1 MKYKKN
7 RNYRKFFKNNCT
19 YLFIGAIAL
28 IAAII
33 TISVLA
39 SKNKSSKSQNN
50 FSSLL
55 KNDTNSSLDDS
66 TSFSSSTDEKNTND
80 GAQDDESTIDTAT
93 EEITEKPSSDP
104 VNYKYSIRVNLKTNC
119 VTIYTKDEN
128 GNFTVPF
135 KAMACSVGKKD
146 NETPMGTFGILR
158 YYNWCRMVDWTYSQF
173 AYRIHGSIMFH
184 STPSALALNMN
195 TGGNPSP
202 SYSKGRVEVAEFN
215 KLGSNASLGCIR
227 LTVADAKWICDNC
240 PAGTVTT
247 IVSENSDPLPK
258 PEVIKISDKIP
269 AECGGYVTTWLPEN
283 HNARPIKWVQ
293 KKIYVAWDP
302 TDPDPNNPWNK
313 YSPTITCDSTLTV
326 STGSTVSDILQ
337 LITAKDTCG
346 NIVNKNVTVSGSY
359 DLNKAGKYTIKF
371 SLTDALKRNASKT
384 VTLVVKKAENITVP
398 TTSNTIKET
407 TEKEPTTTD
416 TATKEVTTADTT
428 TKETTTE
435 TSGDITTPSHDNSDT
450 DLSELSNENIKD

>member
-1 MKYKKN
+1 MKQKRT

-28 IAAII
+28 IAAIV

-39 SKNKSSKSQNN
+39 SKNKSSKNHNN
-50 FSSLL
+50 SSSFL

-66 TSFSSSTDEKNTND
+66 TSSSSSTDEEITNG
-80 GAQDDESTIDTAT
+80 GAQEDESSNSTAT
-93 EEITEKPSSDP
+93 EEPTEKPSSEP

-135 KAMACSVGKKD
+135 KAMACSVGKKN
-146 NETPMGTFGILR
+146 NETPLGTFGILR

-215 KLGSNASLGCIR
+215 KLGSNASLGCVR

-240 PAGTVTT
+240 PAGTVTN

-258 PEVIKISDKIP
+258 PEVIKISDNIP

-326 STGSTVSDILQ
+326 SAGSSVSDILQ

-346 NIVNKNVTVSGSY
+346 NMVNNKVTVSGSY
-359 DLNKAGKYTIKF
+359 DLNKIGKYTIKL

-384 VTLVVKKAENITVP
+384 VTLVVKKADNVTVP
-398 TTSNTIKET
+398 TTSSTNIET
-407 TEKEPTTTD
+407 ATTD
-416 TATKEVTTADTT
+416 TTTNDTTTKEVTTADTA
-428 TKETTTE
+428 KETTTDI
-435 TSGDITTPSHDNSDT
+435 SSDITTSSQEDSDT
-450 DLSELSNENIKD
+450 DLSETSNEEVQG